1 MYKQGKF
8 ADALRETNSRL
19 KDYPHSSQ
27 LYNLQGIINIA
38 LKRDDEAILSFSEV
52 IRKDALHSS
61 AYYNLGVLLRRKG
74 RIDDSIKSYKKAIN
88 IKPDYVQAHNNLG
101 TLLKDKGLYK
111 EALKCFEEAVKIKPD
126 HYNAYY
132 NMGLTYRNLDR
143 NNEAI
148 NSLNQSLSIK
158 PDYTLS
164 LNALGEVLYLIGKIN
179 TAANIFKRI
188 ITIKPDFDSAYYNL
202 AFVCLKLGYFY
213 QGWEQYEYRWKIKP
227 FSEVKWPFPREE
239 MWDNQKDRRVSL
251 WREQG
256 IGDEIIFLGLVPQA
270 RQESKSV
277 SVHIDPRLVPI
288 CERSMP
294 NVKFFGDIKEF
305 KNETF
310 DYHLPMGSLPRLYRS
325 DIKEFDKTI
334 KGYLKADA
342 MRVKALREEMSLEG
356 KRVIGISWKSIKSLT
371 TAKKSMSLKHFGEM
385 FKGLDVVLLNLQ
397 YGDVNEEI
405 EDFIKTTGIQVIQ
418 CKSVDNREDLDG
430 LAALIELCDMVVS
443 TSNIT
448 IHLAGALAKETYV
461 LLPYVAN
468 FWWLLDRADSIWYP
482 TLTLYRQKSLE
493 DWDSVL
499 SAINKDL
506 TYKFSE

>member
-1 MYKQGKF
+1 
-8 ADALRETNSRL
+8 
-19 KDYPHSSQ
+19 
-27 LYNLQGIINIA
+27 
-38 LKRDDEAILSFSEV
+38 
-52 IRKDALHSS
+52 
-61 AYYNLGVLLRRKG
+61 
-74 RIDDSIKSYKKAIN
+74 
-88 IKPDYVQAHNNLG
+88 
-101 TLLKDKGLYK
+101 
-111 EALKCFEEAVKIKPD
+111 
-126 HYNAYY
+126 
-132 NMGLTYRNLDR
+132 
-143 NNEAI
+143 
-148 NSLNQSLSIK
+148 
-158 PDYTLS
+158 
-164 LNALGEVLYLIGKIN
+164 
-179 TAANIFKRI
+179 
-188 ITIKPDFDSAYYNL
+188 
-202 AFVCLKLGYFY
+202 
-213 QGWEQYEYRWKIKP
+213 
-227 FSEVKWPFPREE
+227 
-239 MWDNQKDRRVSL
+239 
-251 WREQG
+251 
-256 IGDEIIFLGLVPQA
+256 
-270 RQESKSV
+270 
-277 SVHIDPRLVPI
+277 
-288 CERSMP
+288 
-294 NVKFFGDIKEF
+294 
-305 KNETF
+305 
-310 DYHLPMGSLPRLYRS
+310 MGSLPRLYRS

-506 TYKFSE
+506 TYDYGFN